1 MRTPLKIEK
10 RIAEELDGIRKMATL
25 LPAGKANALLNKCGK
40 IGNYARK
47 AQAMVDAPVGC
58 LFPRETHAG
67 VIDTNEDIAARYN
80 AKKAIFD
87 AMTRGR
93 RVSLENEAEFR
104 TREMHT
110 QICIIRRE
118 IREKNLPWILCD
130 EEVRPDP
137 ARRGYKR
144 YWLIPKEQDNE

>member
-1 MRTPLKIEK
+1 MRAQLKIEK
-10 RIAEELDGIRKMATL
+10 RIQEELDGIRKIAEL
-25 LPAGKANALLNKCGK
+25 LPPGKRNAVLNKCSAISG
-40 IGNYARK
+40 YARK

-67 VIDTNEDIAARYN
+67 DINTNEDIAARYN
-80 AKKAIFD
+80 AKKAIFE

-93 RVSLENEAEFR
+93 KVSLENEAEFR

-110 QICIIRRE
+110 QICVIRKE
-118 IREKNLPWILCD
+118 IEAKNLPWILCD

-144 YWLIPKEQDNE
+144 YWLIPKEDA